1 MSDDVDL
8 AQRFEELRR
17 DRALGAVLAQAQ
29 ALNTSRPARTC
40 LDCAEPIEA
49 ERLAAAP
56 GARRCFTCQEAVERP
71 RHIQPW
77 GRRCPT

>member
-8 AQRFEELRR
+8 AQRHEEFRR
-17 DRALGAVLAQAQ
+17 DRALGAVLVQAQ
-29 ALNTSRPARTC
+29 ALTSARPAGTC
-40 LDCAEPIEA
+40 LDCGEPIEA